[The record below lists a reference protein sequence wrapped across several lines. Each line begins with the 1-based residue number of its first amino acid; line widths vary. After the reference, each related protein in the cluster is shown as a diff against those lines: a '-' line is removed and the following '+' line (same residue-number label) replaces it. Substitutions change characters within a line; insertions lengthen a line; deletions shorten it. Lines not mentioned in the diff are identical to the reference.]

1 MPNVSAHI
9 GCALKV
15 KERLNIDDDRF
26 ILGALLPDIIDDDKR
41 KTHFKIK
48 GKEYLIPNLDY
59 YKKTYD
65 IKNPQNC
72 GYFFHL
78 YLDYYFLEE
87 YLFENNRGID
97 VFNGSTLYNDYDVIN
112 KSLVDHY
119 NIDVLMVEN
128 ILKTYSN
135 DKVSKKKLDNN
146 IRCLK
151 QNENGITNYIDKD
164 KFIVFLDKTVDK
176 FIEEFIDKI

>member
-15 KERLNIDDDRF
+15 KEKLNIKDDRF
-26 ILGALLPDIIDDDKR
+26 ILGALLPDIIDYDKR

-48 GKEYLIPNLDY
+48 GKEYLIPDLEY
-59 YKKTYD
+59 YLNNYD
-65 IKNPQNC
+65 IKNSQNC

-78 YLDYYFLEE
+78 YLDYYFLED
-87 YLFENNRGID
+87 YLFNNKRGID
-97 VFNGSTLYNDYDVIN
+97 VFNGSTLYNDYDIIN

-119 NIDVLMVEN
+119 NINIPYVEEVLM
-128 ILKTYSN
+128 KYSN
-135 DKVSKKKLDNN
+135 NKVSKKKLDNN

-151 QNENGITNYIDKD
+151 LNEQGNTNYIDIN
-164 KFIVFLDKTVDK
+164 KFVPFLDKIVDK
-176 FIEEFIDKI
+176 FINEYKDKI